1 MIGAVNAKKITAS
14 DQINLTGIDGVS
26 GVKEHQQGC
35 YHYRRKRR
43 TCGETATK
51 HYSNSV
57 RQPDFYSYQ
66 THQIP
71 QETNPH
77 RKPGKDIRLC
87 LRAVTGQMEPHEE
100 NKVIDPNR
108 SYEQESVE
116 RALTC
121 ANCGQKLHVLEV
133 HVCSDCCAEL
143 MSDPNSSM
151 YEEED
156 DE

>member
-1 MIGAVNAKKITAS
+1 MNAKKITAS

-133 HVCSDCCAEL
+133 HVCEHCCAEL

-156 DE
+156 DG

>member
-1 MIGAVNAKKITAS
+1 MNAKKITAS

-26 GVKEHQQGC
+26 GVKEHQQEF

-51 HYSNSV
+51 YYSNSV

-108 SYEQESVE
+108 SYEQQSVE

-133 HVCSDCCAEL
+133 HVCEHCCAEL

-156 DE
+156 DG